1 MTPKDCRAMADQC
14 LQWVY
19 DARSVDERRAY
30 LKLAHVWLEAALADD
45 DAPPAI
51 PAASRLPRVTSAVR

>member
-1 MTPKDCRAMADQC
+1 MADQC
-14 LQWVY
+14 LQWVH

-30 LKLAHVWLEAALADD
+30 LKLAHVWLEAALVDA

-51 PAASRLPRVTSAVR
+51 PAAPRLPRVTSAVR